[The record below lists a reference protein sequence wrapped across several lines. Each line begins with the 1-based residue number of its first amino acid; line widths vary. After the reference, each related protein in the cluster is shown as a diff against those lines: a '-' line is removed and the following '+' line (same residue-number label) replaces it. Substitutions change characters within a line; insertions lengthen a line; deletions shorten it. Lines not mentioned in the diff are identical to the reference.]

1 MRQIATATLV
11 ALMLAG
17 CGGGGGDDS
26 GPPAASSGPA
36 PDSSPASDSLT
47 TSQARSLASQDG
59 LRAAQRA
66 AESVP
71 RFGSVTQSTNRDG
84 SGITT
89 DRAHTTFSSGPR
101 LVVEITRQGENSLSL
116 DTDLHTVDY
125 DVDTSQVTGRE
136 FAQAVVL
143 KHSSSALTLGLVA
156 TDWDSTDTT
165 DYLAG
170 GYWLHVTGDIY
181 EGDVT
186 GAEMG
191 AFVDGPEIRG
201 TPNLP
206 LSGTA
211 TYNGPAAGLY
221 ASRYGTDAA
230 VPQGTHE
237 LGEFSGALSLIAD
250 FGTQNIAGT
259 VDNINLAYVLV
270 TPDGAVEVGEGS
282 TAYRLNL
289 GAASFGSTGTF
300 TGSDITLTHPQLS
313 ISSSGSWGGR
323 FSTTDDSAGNPRLV
337 AGTLG
342 GTGTTPGGTTASF
355 VGAFYG
361 ATPQFE

>member
-26 GPPAASSGPA
+26 
-36 PDSSPASDSLT
+36 SPASDSLT
-47 TSQARSLASQDG
+47 TSQARSLASQEG

-84 SGITT
+84 SGTTT

-101 LVVEITRQGENSLSL
+101 LVVDITRQGENPLSL
-116 DTDLHTVDY
+116 DTDLYTVDY

-170 GYWLHVTGDIY
+170 GYWLHVTGDNIY

-211 TYNGPAAGLY
+211 TYNGLAAGLY

-237 LGEFSGALSLIAD
+237 LGEFSGDLSLIAD

-259 VDNINLAYVLV
+259 VDNINLAYVSV
-270 TPDGAVEVGEGS
+270 TPDGAAEVGEGS

-289 GAASFGSTGTF
+289 GAASFGSTETF

-313 ISSSGSWGGR
+313 IRSSGSWGGR

-342 GTGTTPGGTTASF
+342 GTGTTPGGSTASF